1 MANIQIPASY
11 KVTWIGDNFL
21 INDTGEGSRNRIIM
35 FASEIQLITL
45 ASAKTWFMDGTFS
58 IAPAIFSLLYVILIL
73 LKSSAVTA
81 IYAFFA
87 K

>member
-1 MANIQIPASY
+1 
-11 KVTWIGDNFL
+11 
-21 INDTGEGSRNRIIM
+21 M